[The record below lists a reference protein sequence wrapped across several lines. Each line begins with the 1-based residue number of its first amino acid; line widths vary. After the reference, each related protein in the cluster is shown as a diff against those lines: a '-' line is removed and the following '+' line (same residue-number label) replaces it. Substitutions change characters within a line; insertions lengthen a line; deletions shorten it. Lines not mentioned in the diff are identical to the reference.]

1 MRREQGRI
9 SIIKRRGNEEVN
21 KLKVIAIV
29 GARPQFIK
37 HFPFEKSLS
46 SDTELITIHT
56 GQHYDDYMSKVFFDQ
71 MNMSRPKY
79 MLQIGSRGHGAQTG
93 MMMEE
98 IEKIVLDEKPDWM
111 VVYGDTNSTLAG
123 ALVAAKLHVPIAHI
137 EAGLRSFNK
146 EMPEEVNRVLTDHIS
161 DLLLVPSDVAVQNLA
176 KEGIRNNVH
185 AVGDIMKDLV
195 IYSID
200 NNHITARKQQGEY
213 YYATIHR
220 PYNTDEKERL
230 MYILDSLSQADKT
243 VMFSIHPRTINAMSK
258 FGLLRDNYPNIVFI
272 DPQGY
277 FDNLSYLYFSSGL
290 ITDSGGMQKEAYW
303 LKKKCITIRTETEW
317 IETLVDSA
325 NTLVFNDLSG
335 LNDIMAMPAKWN
347 NHLYGDGNCGAL
359 ISSLLLEN
367 SMKRN

>member
-1 MRREQGRI
+1 M
-9 SIIKRRGNEEVN
+9 
-21 KLKVIAIV
+21 
-29 GARPQFIK
+29 
-37 HFPFEKSLS
+37 
-46 SDTELITIHT
+46 
-56 GQHYDDYMSKVFFDQ
+56 
-71 MNMSRPKY
+71 
-79 MLQIGSRGHGAQTG
+79 
-93 MMMEE
+93 
-98 IEKIVLDEKPDWM
+98 
-111 VVYGDTNSTLAG
+111 
-123 ALVAAKLHVPIAHI
+123 AAKLHVPIAHI

-200 NNHITARKQQGEY
+200 NNHITARKQQGDY

-230 MYILDSLSQADKT
+230 MYILESLSQADKT

-258 FGLLRDNYPNIVFI
+258 FGLLRDNYPNIMFI

-317 IETLVDSA
+317 IETLIDSA

-367 SMKRN
+367 STKRN

>member
-1 MRREQGRI
+1 M
-9 SIIKRRGNEEVN
+9 S

-46 SDTELITIHT
+46 SEIELITIHT
-56 GQHYDDYMSKVFFDQ
+56 GQHYDDYMSKIFFDQ

-93 MMMEE
+93 AMMEE
-98 IEKIVLDEKPDWM
+98 IEKIVLEEKPDWM

-161 DLLLVPSDVAVQNLA
+161 DLLLVPSNVAVENLA
-176 KEGIRNNVH
+176 KEGIEKNVH
-185 AVGDIMKDLV
+185 TVGDIMKDLV
-195 IYSID
+195 VYSID
-200 NNHITARKQQGEY
+200 NDHISARKQDGEY
-213 YYATIHR
+213 YYATLHR

-230 MYILDSLSQADKT
+230 EYVLDSLSKVDKT
-243 VMFSIHPRTINAMSK
+243 VVFSIHPRTINAMKK
-258 FGLLRDNYPNIVFI
+258 FELSRDNYPNIVFI

-277 FDNLSYLYFSSGL
+277 FDNLSYLYYSSGL

-303 LKKKCITIRTETEW
+303 LKKKCVTIRTETEW
-317 IETLVDSA
+317 VETIEDSA
-325 NTLVFNDLSG
+325 NTLVFEELSG
-335 LNDIMAMPAKWN
+335 LTEIMSTPAKWN
-347 NHLYGDGNCGAL
+347 DKLYGDANCGEH
-359 ISSLLLEN
+359 ISSLLIQN
-367 SMKRN
+367 SKKKF